1 MCFSTGDC
9 WEGVMLAKV
18 LGCCCSNAPHKASVG
33 SSASSVKLF
42 AVDIDSELPS
52 RDELVGCIALVN

>member
-1 MCFSTGDC
+1 
-9 WEGVMLAKV
+9 MLAKV

-52 RDELVGCIALVN
+52 RGELVACIALVN